1 MTGATPSEVTSQSH
15 TFVHH
20 CLCNAL
26 NIQAINYCINEHIGK
41 TALINLTPVVKHL

>member
-1 MTGATPSEVTSQSH
+1 MTGATPSELTFQSR

-26 NIQAINYCINEHIGK
+26 NIQAINYCIYEHIGK
-41 TALINLTPVVKHL
+41 TSLINLAPVAKYL

>member
-1 MTGATPSEVTSQSH
+1 MTGATSSELTSQSH

-26 NIQAINYCINEHIGK
+26 NKQAINYCINEHIGK
-41 TALINLTPVVKHL
+41 TALINLAPVVKHL